1 MPAAIPAIVAAAQ
14 AVTISSVISGIV
26 TSLATSLVLSGLQ
39 RLIMGKPDKPRGGS
53 SAIQNTGITTQVRQA
68 IMTRKPTYGEMR
80 RSGGIL
86 YIGMSSNN
94 DFLHMVVEVAP
105 HEIDSIGEV
114 WLNDYSISPDHLDG
128 SGVVNTGRYDGLVR
142 IRKFLGTDAQTADPD
157 LVSEVSEWTVNHRLR
172 GIAYI
177 YIRLQWDEDKF
188 PTGVPNVSAW
198 IKGKKIYDP
207 RTMTTVFN
215 PNVALILNDYLE
227 DNEFGLGAATTEID
241 QTALTAAANICDEFV
256 TVTSYDQTV
265 SSVDASGDLLSLTGT
280 DKLYFQRGD
289 RVRLI
294 TTGTAPGGLAIATD
308 YYVIPYQRTDTLR
321 IMLATTY
328 ANALSDTQIDIT
340 DAGTGTH
347 TVRKNAE
354 PRYTGA
360 ITVSTDNNISDNI
373 KDILSGMVGLIN
385 YTGGVY
391 RMLSGSFQTPTIFF
405 DENDLFSAY
414 NVKTKISKRE
424 RFNTVRGV
432 YVSPI
437 NAGESSDYPQITNS
451 TYVTEDNETIVRQ
464 VDMPITQRAHTAQR
478 IAKVNLEL
486 SRQEITWSADFSL
499 KALQVIAGDNAYFT
513 VAAMGWTDKI
523 FQIKSWKL
531 TYAERDEVVVP
542 VIRMEMREIAS
553 AVYDWNNGEETAVD
567 PAPNTT
573 LPNAFDVSAPTSLVV
588 TSQEITTAQNDKT
601 YLFKLD
607 WTAPTDGFVT
617 TGGKYEIQF
626 KKSAE
631 STYLPSYFVDGALT
645 SMDVNQV
652 QPGINYDVRI
662 RAINYFGVKSA
673 FSALTGFTIASP
685 SGATVQL
692 DYQEF
697 VGPTGAVIDTFDY
710 GEFSDSVDDSL
721 DYGEFV

>member
-1 MPAAIPAIVAAAQ
+1 MPAAAPLIAAAV
-14 AVTISSVISGIV
+14 ANVTASFTITGII
-26 TSLATSLVLSGLQ
+26 TSLATSLVMSGLQ
-39 RLIMGKPDKPRGGS
+39 RLIMGKPSKPRGGS
-53 SAIQNTGITTQVRQA
+53 SAIQNTGITTQVKQP

-94 DFLHMVVEVAP
+94 DFLHLVVEVAP
-105 HEIDSIGEV
+105 HEIDSIGEI
-114 WLNDYSISPDHLDG
+114 WLNDYSIPVDHLDG

-142 IRKFLGTDAQTADPD
+142 IKKHLGTDAQTADSD
-157 LVSEVSEWTVNHRLR
+157 LVSEVSEWTTNHRLR

-177 YIRLQWDEDKF
+177 YIRLEWDEDKF

-198 IKGKKIYDP
+198 IKGKKVYDP
-207 RTMTTVFN
+207 RTTTTVFN
-215 PNVALILNDYLE
+215 PNVALVLNDYLE
-227 DNEFGLGAATTEID
+227 DTEFGLGAATSEID
-241 QTALTAAANICDEFV
+241 QTALIAAANSSDEFV
-256 TVTSYDQTV
+256 TVTSYDETV
-265 SSVDASGDLLSLTGT
+265 SSVDASGDLLEILG
-280 DKLYFQRGD
+280 DKLFVQRGD
-289 RVRLI
+289 RVRI
-294 TTGTAPGGLAIATD
+294 VTTGTAPGGLSTGVD

-347 TVRKNAE
+347 TIRKNAE

-360 ITVSTDNNISDNI
+360 ITINTDGNVSDNI
-373 KDILSGMVGLIN
+373 KDILSGMAGLIN

-405 DENDLFSAY
+405 NENDLFSAY
-414 NVKTKISKRE
+414 NVKTKVSKRE

-451 TYVTEDNETIVRQ
+451 TYITEDGETIVRQ
-464 VDMPITQRAHTAQR
+464 VDMPITQRPHTAQR
-478 IAKVNLEL
+478 IAKVNLEI

-499 KALQVIAGDNAYFT
+499 KALQVVAGDNAYFT
-513 VAAMGWTDKI
+513 VAAMGWTDKV
-523 FQIKSWKL
+523 FQIKNWKL
-531 TYAERDEVVVP
+531 TYTEEDGVVIP
-542 VIRMEMREIAS
+542 VVHMEMREIAS

-588 TSQEITTAQNDKT
+588 TPQEITTAENDKT
-601 YLFKLD
+601 YKFKLD
-607 WTAPTDGFVT
+607 WTAPADGFVT

-631 STYLPSYFVDGALT
+631 TDYLPSYFVDGALS

-673 FSALTGFTIASP
+673 FSALTGFTIESP

-697 VGPTGAVIDTFDY
+697 VGPTGTIVDSFDY
-710 GEFSDSVDDSL
+710 GEFSDSVSDSL